1 MPGGRQTSDDGSV
14 VWSVHLSWS
23 SSWLSWVPLGSFARP
38 LNTAVKI
45 LTCIWLSQWHGPLMT
60 ISLVCMVLALIDWWV
75 PNTSPLSCDLYV
87 PEIYLII
94 MYSLQTPYHIQTW
107 TQLLSPNPCLYK
119 QTLIVT
125 TAFCKTRNL
134 LILPPFH
141 SVWHLIPFPPSP
153 VCLQPFRLNFWRHLL
168 MGLYFPS
175 LFQSVSHCSKKHLN
189 KNANPATLLCFSVSV
204 SFAGNPN
211 F

>member
-14 VWSVHLSWS
+14 VWSVHLSRS

-119 QTLIVT
+119 QTLAVT

-134 LILPPFH
+134 LILPPFQCLTSH
-141 SVWHLIPFPPSP
+141 PVSSLTCVPAAFSPELLEAPPNGSVLPFSLPICVS
-153 VCLQPFRLNFWRHLL
+153 LQ
-168 MGLYFPS
+168 
-175 LFQSVSHCSKKHLN
+175 QE
-189 KNANPATLLCFSVSV
+189 TLE
-204 SFAGNPN
+204 
-211 F
+211 